1 MKLIAFAYSKYLDTD
16 ILCCCTNFLLL
27 VFLWW
32 LDKWKEDNNKQQLKE
47 KCKKQTPPFTGFYS
61 LYVSREVKPEHIWL
75 SQWDQ
80 QNQNVSMSLIK
91 ACFHSYLSNILCV
104 CYRWVSSLR
113 QNKQINK
120 QTNQFLAVRESIS
133 FFTSKP
139 NPCKKK
145 TLIAIFRTP
154 GIGRLCQAAQ
164 TFTDLRTFILSV
176 TVFHHLNSAF
186 AHLVTNCLVYLSL
199 SRSNTDTLQRTGK
212 RFPCFM
218 CLEPAASNKEYMLNL
233 THQQA
238 PEHLR
243 HTSDKT
249 SPSPT
254 FKGK

>member
-32 LDKWKEDNNKQQLKE
+32 LDKRKEDNNEQQLKE

-113 QNKQINK
+113 QNKQTNK
-120 QTNQFLAVRESIS
+120 PIPGRQGKHFIFYVQAQ
-133 FFTSKP
+133 P
-139 NPCKKK
+139 MQKK

-164 TFTDLRTFILSV
+164 PLQIWGPLF
-176 TVFHHLNSAF
+176 
-186 AHLVTNCLVYLSL
+186 SL
-199 SRSNTDTLQRTGK
+199 
-212 RFPCFM
+212 
-218 CLEPAASNKEYMLNL
+218 
-233 THQQA
+233 
-238 PEHLR
+238 
-243 HTSDKT
+243 
-249 SPSPT
+249 
-254 FKGK
+254 